1 MKILKYIIFFS
12 VFGGIFLIVYRNF
25 DSKGLGRFWSS
36 LKMATIIAAVLAG
49 LIPGSVEASENSFP
63 NDSSSTRLE
72 RVAKSLRAGFIN
84 MNERYLK
91 PHKIDKTIFE
101 SDEKISK
108 EYAKLIKSNKPLKQK
123 FDALEKNL
131 SQGHFNSGR
140 EKGFQQWSNNIY
152 YIGSVGKGTRIYSNR
167 FVPDKLEVQILAYSN
182 KAKQTSLT
190 TRMENLYDI

>member
-1 MKILKYIIFFS
+1 
-12 VFGGIFLIVYRNF
+12 
-25 DSKGLGRFWSS
+25 
-36 LKMATIIAAVLAG
+36 MATIIAAVLAG

-152 YIGSVGKGTRIYSNR
+152 YIGSVGKGARIYYNR